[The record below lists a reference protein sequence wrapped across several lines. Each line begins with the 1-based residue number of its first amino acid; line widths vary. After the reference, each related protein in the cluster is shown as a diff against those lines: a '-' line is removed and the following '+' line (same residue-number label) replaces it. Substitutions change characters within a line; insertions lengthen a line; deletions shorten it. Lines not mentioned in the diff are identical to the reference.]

1 MPGDDL
7 LEIGTIGKAHGLG
20 GDVVVKL
27 ITNRLE
33 RVEPG
38 SVLSTDRGELVVER
52 SRPHQDRFVV
62 GFAGFTDRTAAES
75 LRGTV
80 LRAEPIDDEGE
91 LWVHELVGSE
101 VFDQDGVSRGMVA
114 SVQANPATDLLVL
127 DSGHLVPLV
136 FVVAAEEQRVV
147 VDVPEGLFDLGG

>member
-7 LEIGTIGKAHGLG
+7 LEIGTVGKAHGLR

-80 LRAEPIDDEGE
+80 LRAEPIEDEGE

-101 VFDQDGVSRGMVA
+101 VFDQDGVSRGTVE
-114 SVQANPATDLLVL
+114 SVQANPASDLLVL

-147 VDVPEGLFDLGG
+147 VEVPEGLFDLGG

>member
-7 LEIGTIGKAHGLG
+7 LEIGTIGKAHGLR

-114 SVQANPATDLLVL
+114 SVQANPASDLLVL